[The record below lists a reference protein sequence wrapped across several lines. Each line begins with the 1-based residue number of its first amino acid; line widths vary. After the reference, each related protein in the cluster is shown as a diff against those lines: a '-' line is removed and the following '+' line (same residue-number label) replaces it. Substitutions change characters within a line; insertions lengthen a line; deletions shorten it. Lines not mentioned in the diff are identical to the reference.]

1 VKRTV
6 KNLILFLPLV
16 FILGCNG
23 VGQNDHPEIR
33 QEINALETNKSK
45 KDYLINIY
53 KDDQIVREGDKGQE
67 IVLKYGKGSQE
78 DIEYIK
84 AQREMDAI
92 NLFKIKTYLE
102 KYGYPVEVELE
113 DYATTIPWLV
123 VHRAPAYETREKYF
137 EPIYKAYLTGD
148 ISIEELNTYLGG
160 MYELKN
166 NERLKIEN
174 PYTGE
179 QELSALIQELGL
191 EKKKSSV
198 DQSVE

>member
-1 VKRTV
+1 M
-6 KNLILFLPLV
+6 KNLILLFSLI
-16 FILGCNG
+16 FIFGCEKTAH
-23 VGQNDHPEIR
+23 NDHPEIR

-53 KDDQIVREGDKGQE
+53 KDDQIVRDGDKGQE
-67 IVLKYGKGSQE
+67 IVLKYGKGSKE